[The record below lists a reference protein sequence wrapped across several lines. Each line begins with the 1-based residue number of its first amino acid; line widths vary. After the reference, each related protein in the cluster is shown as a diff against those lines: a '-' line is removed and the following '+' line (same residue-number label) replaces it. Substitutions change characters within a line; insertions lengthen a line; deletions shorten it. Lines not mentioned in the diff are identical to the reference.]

1 MQIIILYP
9 CSSFS
14 VLTTFSIIEQVLN
27 SALCHI
33 FKANICSE
41 GHPLPS
47 ADKWPLKSM
56 TKKSTEYIHG
66 TLQKWGWRA
75 HLCWNMWLHDSC
87 HWYFQP
93 FKKFCSW
100 FLSYNGDESQEYD
113 SLNPEIQYEAR
124 MPTCVVF
131 SICWQ
136 SKQQCWGDSVSGS
149 RCIST
154 CKSTVGWGAEARG
167 NWNTE
172 QKWCPLKYWVQEK
185 TLWKLYSKCHSW
197 KGLLLLHFLLS
208 LRRGLE
214 NQQSNRFF
222 PFMVFYWANS
232 TSEVKGF

>member
-1 MQIIILYP
+1 M
-9 CSSFS
+9 
-14 VLTTFSIIEQVLN
+14 
-27 SALCHI
+27 ALCR
-33 FKANICSE
+33 NGDEEPTCVEIC
-41 GHPLPS
+41 GC
-47 ADKWPLKSM
+47 M
-56 TKKSTEYIHG
+56 I
-66 TLQKWGWRA
+66 
-75 HLCWNMWLHDSC
+75 SC

-100 FLSYNGDESQEYD
+100 FLSSNGDESQEYD

-154 CKSTVGWGAEARG
+154 CKSTVGWGAEAISEIQSRSG
-167 NWNTE
+167 VLWSIE
-172 QKWCPLKYWVQEK
+172 FRRRA
-185 TLWKLYSKCHSW
+185 LWKLYSKCHSW

-222 PFMVFYWANS
+222 PFIVFYWANS
-232 TSEVKGF
+232 TGEVKGF